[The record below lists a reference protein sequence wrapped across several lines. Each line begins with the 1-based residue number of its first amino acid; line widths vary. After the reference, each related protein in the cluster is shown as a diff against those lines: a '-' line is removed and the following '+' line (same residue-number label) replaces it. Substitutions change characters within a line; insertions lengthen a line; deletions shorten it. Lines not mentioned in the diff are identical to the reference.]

1 MDIIQADNEMLRDRV
16 DYLEKENQILKI
28 KLADYEIK
36 NEMQKHEISTMYDLY
51 SDLVKKVNENGN
63 DTLRGINQDK

>member
-36 NEMQKHEISTMYDLY
+36 NEMQKQEISTMYDLY

-63 DTLRGINQDK
+63 DTRRGINQDK

>member
-36 NEMQKHEISTMYDLY
+36 NEIQKQEISTMYDLY
-51 SDLVKKVNENGN
+51 SDLVKKVKENGN
-63 DTLRGINQDK
+63 DTLRGNNQDK

>member
-36 NEMQKHEISTMYDLY
+36 NETQKQEISTMYDLY

-63 DTLRGINQDK
+63 DTLRRNNQDK

>member
-36 NEMQKHEISTMYDLY
+36 NEMQKQETSTMYDLS
-51 SDLVKKVNENGN
+51 SDLVKKVKENGN

>member
-28 KLADYEIK
+28 KLDDYKIK
-36 NEMQKHEISTMYDLY
+36 NEMQKQEISTMSDLY
-51 SDLVKKVNENGN
+51 SDLVKKVKENGN

>member
-36 NEMQKHEISTMYDLY
+36 NEMQKKEISTMYDLY

-63 DTLRGINQDK
+63 DTLRRNNQDK

>member
-1 MDIIQADNEMLRDRV
+1 MDIIQADNEILRDRV

-36 NEMQKHEISTMYDLY
+36 NEMQKQEISTMYNLY
-51 SDLVKKVNENGN
+51 SDLVKKVKENGN